1 MTSEHPVAYDAAADL
16 PFTDVLNRWQA
27 LEQRDAMARAIT
39 TLQARGDWHDD
50 RSLDPAD
57 WPPLTVAEHL
67 ELLALGEVAARRF
80 RHPAAVH
87 QAVLAGATWEQI
99 ADATGSDAEQARHA
113 YLAWAEE
120 QHDLRQQYPGGTIGL
135 DDAEYTAA
143 IEAAGPVARH
153 PLNAE
158 LNARRTAAA
167 AVLTD
172 YKAAVAS
179 APLTSPPGRE
189 WMLRLASV
197 LEGVLAVPEGSGAA
211 AEDTRRLEA
220 IRAVLAGFD
229 WERGDRQY
237 ALEEIDR
244 IASGAQ
250 Q

>member
-1 MTSEHPVAYDAAADL
+1 MS
-16 PFTDVLNRWQA
+16 
-27 LEQRDAMARAIT
+27 
-39 TLQARGDWHDD
+39 
-50 RSLDPAD
+50 
-57 WPPLTVAEHL
+57 
-67 ELLALGEVAARRF
+67 
-80 RHPAAVH
+80 
-87 QAVLAGATWEQI
+87 
-99 ADATGSDAEQARHA
+99 
-113 YLAWAEE
+113 
-120 QHDLRQQYPGGTIGL
+120 
-135 DDAEYTAA
+135 
-143 IEAAGPVARH
+143 
-153 PLNAE
+153 AE

-167 AVLTD
+167 AVLGD
-172 YKAAVAS
+172 YQAAVAS
-179 APLTSPPGRE
+179 APLGSPPGRE